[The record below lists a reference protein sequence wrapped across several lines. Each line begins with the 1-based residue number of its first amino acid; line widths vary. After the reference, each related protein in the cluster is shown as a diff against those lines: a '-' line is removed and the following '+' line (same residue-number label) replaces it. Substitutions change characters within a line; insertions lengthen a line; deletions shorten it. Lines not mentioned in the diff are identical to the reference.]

1 MYAETHS
8 NIYQLVCPTTTTTI
22 LLFFPPSQL
31 THTTEQ
37 GNSPC
42 SVLLSHL
49 PYIQQQQEHLPV
61 VITKVLLQI
70 TRRTLLTRIIL
81 VVPTIMRVIQLLG
94 LTFSLVLGLF
104 PINVICSLGLGET
117 IDFAACE
124 TREELFGE
132 LVGDGLACGKKK
144 VKVSWFVVGDDE
156 WGRGKVVSYP
166 LCVGDLRTFSWP

>member
-8 NIYQLVCPTTTTTI
+8 NIYQLVCPTTTTTTI
-22 LLFFPPSQL
+22 LLFFSLHLNSL
-31 THTTEQ
+31 TLQSKEI
-37 GNSPC
+37 SP
-42 SVLLSHL
+42 VLFSSLIF
-49 PYIQQQQEHLPV
+49 PIQQQQGHLPV

-81 VVPTIMRVIQLLG
+81 VVPTIVRVIQLLG

-124 TREELFGE
+124 TRKELFGE
-132 LVGDGLACGKKK
+132 LV
-144 VKVSWFVVGDDE
+144 
-156 WGRGKVVSYP
+156 
-166 LCVGDLRTFSWP
+166 

>member
-8 NIYQLVCPTTTTTI
+8 NIYQLV
-22 LLFFPPSQL
+22 
-31 THTTEQ
+31 
-37 GNSPC
+37 
-42 SVLLSHL
+42 
-49 PYIQQQQEHLPV
+49 YQQQQQQQFYFFSLHLNSLTLQSKEIPPVLFFYSIILPIQQGHLPV

-104 PINVICSLGLGET
+104 PINVVCSLSLGET

-132 LVGDGLACGKKK
+132 LV
-144 VKVSWFVVGDDE
+144 
-156 WGRGKVVSYP
+156 
-166 LCVGDLRTFSWP
+166 

>member
-8 NIYQLVCPTTTTTI
+8 NIYQLVGGMPNNNNNFTFFFSPSPSLTLQSKEI
-22 LLFFPPSQL
+22 PPVLFYSLISPLQ
-31 THTTEQ
+31 HQQ
-37 GNSPC
+37 G
-42 SVLLSHL
+42 
-49 PYIQQQQEHLPV
+49 HLPV

-81 VVPTIMRVIQLLG
+81 VVPTIMRVIQLLS

-124 TREELFGE
+124 TREKLFGE
-132 LVGDGLACGKKK
+132 LV
-144 VKVSWFVVGDDE
+144 
-156 WGRGKVVSYP
+156 
-166 LCVGDLRTFSWP
+166 

>member
-1 MYAETHS
+1 MYVETHS
-8 NIYQLVCPTTTTTI
+8 NIYQLVYPTTTTV
-22 LLFFPPSQL
+22 LLFFSPSQL

-37 GNSPC
+37 GNPPC

-49 PYIQQQQEHLPV
+49 PYIQQQQGHLPV

-104 PINVICSLGLGET
+104 PINVVCSLGLGET

-132 LVGDGLACGKKK
+132 LV
-144 VKVSWFVVGDDE
+144 
-156 WGRGKVVSYP
+156 
-166 LCVGDLRTFSWP
+166 

>member
-8 NIYQLVCPTTTTTI
+8 NIYQLVCPTTTTI
-22 LLFFPPSQL
+22 LLFFLSTS
-31 THTTEQ
+31 THSHYRARK
-37 GNSPC
+37 SPLSC
-42 SVLLSHL
+42 SSLIIS
-49 PYIQQQQEHLPV
+49 PIQQEHLPV

-132 LVGDGLACGKKK
+132 LVGDGLACWKKK

-156 WGRGKVVSYP
+156 WGWGKVVSYP
-166 LCVGDLRTFSWP
+166 LCVGDLRTFSSP

>member
-8 NIYQLVCPTTTTTI
+8 NIYQLVYPTGTTI
-22 LLFFPPSQL
+22 LLFSLHLNSFTLQSKEIPPVLFYSL
-31 THTTEQ
+31 I
-37 GNSPC
+37 SP
-42 SVLLSHL
+42 
-49 PYIQQQQEHLPV
+49 IQQQQQGHLPV
-61 VITKVLLQI
+61 VITKVFLQI

-124 TREELFGE
+124 TREELFGK
-132 LVGDGLACGKKK
+132 LV
-144 VKVSWFVVGDDE
+144 
-156 WGRGKVVSYP
+156 
-166 LCVGDLRTFSWP
+166 

>member
-8 NIYQLVCPTTTTTI
+8 NMYQLVCPTTTTTI

-37 GNSPC
+37 GNLLY
-42 SVLLSHL
+42 SVLLLYHR
-49 PYIQQQQEHLPV
+49 PYTTRTLPV

-94 LTFSLVLGLF
+94 LTFSLMLGLF
-104 PINVICSLGLGET
+104 PINVVCSLGLGET

-132 LVGDGLACGKKK
+132 LV
-144 VKVSWFVVGDDE
+144 
-156 WGRGKVVSYP
+156 
-166 LCVGDLRTFSWP
+166 